1 MTIQDQKAFDSVL
14 SVAQK
19 LIIASADATGEP
31 VTPALID
38 QQVSL
43 VASIMPLQFAQIDR
57 DTLMDELIRRASQR
71 VGSNA
76 TLKDEGDHV
85 DWLNAERKKDWQY
98 WRRYSEYM
106 ETKVPW
112 KALEALDDAT
122 DEVLSQLED
131 PAREGAWD
139 RRGLVVGHVQSGK
152 TGNYT
157 GLICKA
163 ADAGYKII
171 IVLAGLHNNLRAQT
185 QIRLDE
191 GFLGFATHA
200 NAENLPPVGV
210 GLIDTDP
217 STRPNYATN
226 RSENGDFNKQMAS
239 KLGVSPEQRPWLF
252 VVKKNKTV
260 LERLLFWIR
269 NRAADWTDPETG
281 RKIVTRLPLLVIDDE
296 ADHGSVDTGEDVV
309 DEFGNPDTEHNPT
322 VINRLIRSILHHFAR
337 KAYVGY
343 TATPFANIF
352 IHDKG
357 TTAEHGPDL
366 FPSSFI
372 TSLAAPSNYIGP
384 GRVFG
389 SASSASSELPLVR
402 ELKEEDYTSWMPQK
416 HKNGFRP
423 TWKGE
428 ARIPDSLQE
437 AVRSFIYACAI
448 RKLRGQGNKHSSML
462 IHVSR
467 FTSVQGDVVSQ
478 VDDYVRALRGRFNRG
493 IDLEATEAL
502 MRQEYEEQFQPGME
516 HIHASLIPEES
527 LQNFMWVDVRNVL
540 PDVINDIRVRE
551 INGSAK
557 DALDYAENE
566 TTGLK
571 VIAIGGDK
579 LARGLT
585 LEGLC
590 TSYFLR
596 TARMY
601 DTLMQMGRW
610 FGYRDGY
617 LDCCRLYTSGEM
629 IEWFGHIADAAE
641 ELRQEFD
648 NMVAAGATPKQF
660 GLRVRSHSVLT
671 VTSRS
676 KMRNAKPMQL
686 TFSGD
691 LLQTI
696 VFYPRKQE
704 METNFDAAKRF
715 VAGLGSALTPAQQ
728 LWMPSESP
736 NWKGHLWRDVSAQD
750 VSGFLRA
757 YRTHGASFRV
767 VSPLIADFIDEMNK
781 DGELTHWTVAL
792 IGGGEA
798 EADIAGHRINM
809 LRRGAVQ
816 GDATDRYSIKTLIS
830 PRDQAI
836 DLSEAQWKA
845 ALQLTHETWRGD
857 KDRAQDASPPDE
869 PGGPAIRSILGF
881 GHTATGVPPARQRGL
896 LMLYLLDPQYSRVS
910 DLEGGPPIVAWS
922 ASFPGSTSDR
932 RVSNAD
938 YMANSVL
945 WGAMNDWLE

>member
-1 MTIQDQKAFDSVL
+1 MTAIDQKAFDAVL
-14 SVAQK
+14 SMAQK
-19 LIIASADATGEP
+19 LLIVKAGEAGTAI
-31 VTPALID
+31 TPAMIEQQLNMLAMIMPTQMALID
-38 QQVSL
+38 REAL
-43 VASIMPLQFAQIDR
+43 V
-57 DTLMDELIRRASQR
+57 DELIRRASQR
-71 VGSNA
+71 VGTNA
-76 TLKDEGDHV
+76 TLKDSGDHI
-85 DWLNAERKKDWQY
+85 DWLTAGRKKDWRY

-106 ETKVPW
+106 ETRIPW
-112 KALEALDDAT
+112 KALDALDSAT
-122 DEVLSQLED
+122 DEVLEQLED
-131 PAREGAWD
+131 PLREGAWD

-191 GFLGFATHA
+191 GFLGFATLA
-200 NAENLPPVGV
+200 NVDELPAIGV
-210 GLIDTDP
+210 GLIDTDH

-226 RSENGDFNKQMAS
+226 RSEKGDFNKLQAS
-239 KLGVSPEQRPWLF
+239 KLGITPEQRPWLF

-269 NRAADWTDPETG
+269 NRAANYTDPVTG
-281 RKIVTRLPLLVIDDE
+281 RKIVTNLPLLVIDDE
-296 ADHGSVDTGEDVV
+296 ADHGSVDTGENVV
-309 DEFGNPDTEHNPT
+309 DEFGVPDTEHNPT
-322 VINRLIRSILHHFAR
+322 MLNQLIRSILHHFSR

-357 TTAEHGPDL
+357 TTDQHGPDL

-372 TSLAAPSNYIGP
+372 TNLAAPSNYIGP

-389 SASSASSELPLVR
+389 STTSTPDSLPLVR
-402 ELKEEDYTSWMPQK
+402 ALKQEEFAPWMPQK

-423 TWKGE
+423 SWQGE
-428 ARIPDSLQE
+428 YRLPESMEE
-437 AVRSFIYACAI
+437 AIRSFILACAV
-448 RKLRGQGNKHSSML
+448 RKLRGQGAKHSSML

-467 FTSVQGDVVSQ
+467 FTSVQAEVVTQ
-478 VDDYVRALRGRFNRG
+478 VGEYVRALKGRFTRG
-493 IDLEATEAL
+493 IDLAATEL
-502 MRQEYEEQFQPGME
+502 IMRADYEQRFLPSMRWIRDTLVPDER
-516 HIHASLIPEES
+516 HADFSWSQLRE
-527 LQNFMWVDVRNVL
+527 VL
-540 PDVINDIRVRE
+540 PEVISDIKVRE

-557 DALDYAENE
+557 DALDYIENDA
-566 TTGLK
+566 TGLK

-617 LDCCRLYTSGEM
+617 LDCCRLYTTEEM

-676 KMRNAKPMQL
+676 KMRNARPMYL

-696 VFYPRKQE
+696 VFPPRKADNE
-704 METNFDAAKRF
+704 SNFDAGRRLITVLGTPLLPEQQRF
-715 VAGLGSALTPAQQ
+715 VP
-728 LWMPSESP
+728 PEST
-736 NWKGHLWRDVSAQD
+736 NWRGYFWRDVPAAQ

-781 DGELTHWTVAL
+781 DGELTNWTIAL

-798 EADIAGHRINM
+798 TGSIGGLDVSMMKRS
-809 LRRGAVQ
+809 AVQ
-816 GDATDRYSIKTLIS
+816 SEPADRYSIKTLIS

-836 DLSEAQWKA
+836 DLSEAEWRA
-845 ALQLTHETWRGD
+845 ALNLTRKTWRGD
-857 KDRAQDASPPDE
+857 KDRDQDALPPDE
-869 PGGPAIRSILGF
+869 PRGVAIRNILGF
-881 GHTATGVPPARQRGL
+881 GSTELDVAQRRDRGL
-896 LMLYLLDPQYSRVS
+896 LMLYLLDPAHSKIEE
-910 DLEGGPPIVAWS
+910 LKEGNPILAW
-922 ASFPGSTSDR
+922 AISFPGSPSSR

-945 WGAMNDWLE
+945 WGAMNDWVD